1 MKKLIVTLIL
11 SISLVTGCAVFD
23 GFKSIKESIV
33 QVSDG
38 NIIHKI
44 KSVELTSTEITI
56 IDHSFN
62 NLKDFIDKWSKVDKV
77 EDLDDFMTDYAVAK
91 SNYLSIHKVI
101 ENNFT
106 KYNTEFQTELKKYKK
121 DATHVDDV
129 VFRMVLAK
137 DMYNV
142 GKEAVKLAKIAIG
155 LLK

>member
-91 SNYLSIHKVI
+91 SSYLSIHKVI
-101 ENNFT
+101 ESNFT